1 MNTQYGVMGTDINYM
16 IIEED
21 GKMWLQVCQGKL
33 IVKFPITR
41 TVIAGLHF
49 GVGNEDI
56 KWRKTTTK

>member
-1 MNTQYGVMGTDINYM
+1 MGTDINYM
-16 IIEED
+16 IIEEE

-49 GVGNEDI
+49 AVGNEDI
-56 KWRKTTTK
+56 KWHTTTK